1 MAEAKRQEVR
11 LVPQGDAGFDFKIV
25 DADNGRE
32 LTSAEVEELQA
43 LYPPPQAAK
52 TRSMSAASVKLCGEG
67 DSWLNLLSH
76 ISGFPKTLFDIL
88 GETFPTRN
96 IAKPGDT
103 FETVFAEKQYKSVL
117 GSGLYRVFVFSAG
130 GNDFLGGGSLA
141 ALLKHK
147 SQGGGS
153 GDPADYI
160 NETQL
165 QKVLTKLDKGYRA
178 VAREAKLFEPRI
190 LMLTHGYDYAL
201 PRKNGKWLGT
211 AMKSKGYAHDDP
223 ISPKI
228 IAFLVDRFN
237 DMLKAVD
244 ADFVHVRHVNVRG
257 TVAGRW
263 HDELH
268 PKEPAARDIAKL
280 FEKEIKSLLVS

>member
-1 MAEAKRQEVR
+1 
-11 LVPQGDAGFDFKIV
+11 
-25 DADNGRE
+25 
-32 LTSAEVEELQA
+32 
-43 LYPPPQAAK
+43 
-52 TRSMSAASVKLCGEG
+52 
-67 DSWLNLLSH
+67 
-76 ISGFPKTLFDIL
+76 LFDVL

-96 IAKPGDT
+96 IATPGDT
-103 FETVFAEKQYKSVL
+103 FENMFAQKHYKSVL
-117 GSGLYRVFVFSAG
+117 QSGLYRVFIFSAG
-130 GNDFLGGGSLA
+130 GNDILGGGSLA
-141 ALLKHK
+141 ALIKNKGEGH
-147 SQGGGS
+147 GS
-153 GDPADYI
+153 SDPSDYVI
-160 NETQL
+160 EKQL
-165 QKVLTKLDKGYRA
+165 QKVLAKLDKGYRA
-178 VAREAKLFEPRI
+178 VARESKQFEPRI

-211 AMKSKGYAHDDP
+211 PMKGKGYAHDDP

-244 ADFVHVRHVNVRG
+244 ADFAHVRHVNVRG

-280 FEKEIKSLLVS
+280 FENEIKSLLVS